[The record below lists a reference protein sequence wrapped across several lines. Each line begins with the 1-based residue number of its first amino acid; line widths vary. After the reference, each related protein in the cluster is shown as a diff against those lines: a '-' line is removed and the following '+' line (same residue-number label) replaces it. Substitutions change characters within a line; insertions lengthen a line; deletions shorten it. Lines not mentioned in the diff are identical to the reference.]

1 MELLFFL
8 LFAALTVAGA
18 FATVW
23 CRYVVHSAFALMASF
38 LGIAG
43 LFVLLGADFLAVT
56 QVLIYVGGILMLILF
71 GIMLTP
77 PDQRERNTKR
87 VLGLMV
93 PVLAIVAAVSVQIG
107 STVKWF
113 VKSDPPPLKETAAP
127 IGREFLNPDGS
138 LIPFE
143 LASMVL
149 LVALIGSVFIARRR
163 KMVAVDGEGS

>member
-1 MELLFFL
+1 METLFFF
-8 LFAALTVAGA
+8 LFAA
-18 FATVW
+18 FAVVGGFMAVW
-23 CRYVVHSAFALMASF
+23 CRYVVHSAFALMGSF

-43 LFVLLGADFLAVT
+43 LFVLLGADFIAVT

-77 PDQRERNTKR
+77 PDRRERNNKR

-93 PVLAIVAAVSVQIG
+93 AVLGIVIAVSFQVG

-113 VKSDPPPLKETAAP
+113 VKPDPPALKDTAAP

-143 LASMVL
+143 LASIVL

-163 KMVAVDGEGS
+163 KMVAVDGEGA